1 MSAQGRVAPRLDGER
16 VLLLPQ
22 CVFVTGA
29 LLVREAMDLVGRPS
43 EGTAVAGFQK
53 SVTPYDEHVRSRRG
67 VRGLVRTIS
76 GTVASPSSVNV
87 GPCLQQEI
95 GNELSSLNGKDK
107 RPKQNYVEDPV
118 RRSEI
123 PD

>member
-16 VLLLPQ
+16 VLLQPHR
-22 CVFVTGA
+22 VFVTGA
-29 LLVREAMDLVGRPS
+29 LLVREAMDLVGWPA

-53 SVTPYDEHVRSRRG
+53 SVTPYDEHVRSRRR

-95 GNELSSLNGKDK
+95 TSYQVSMAKIRGPNKIQGRPGPNE
-107 RPKQNYVEDPV
+107 
-118 RRSEI
+118 
-123 PD
+123 